1 MAVRPG
7 NFQQNDTLNRYLLF
21 FPRNANALND
31 VHSFTGEEALSQ
43 PYRYTIRFTSP
54 NANIPPDAILNQK
67 AEFLLRAPNPE
78 ASWHGQSSW
87 LPVRQINGTITAFS
101 RVKSSSDE
109 ALYECVLEHELA
121 LLNRNFRSAVYTDVT
136 VPEVVTQLMK
146 ESRYFEGF
154 NIDFDSLRCTY
165 PRREMIIQ
173 WKETDLEFI
182 RRLLAEVGI
191 WFRLENHSTT
201 PTETVVI
208 FGDSASRYIISEKK
222 FPFVRRSG
230 MTSHDEY
237 VTELEERHALI
248 PENIMVRSYNYRDP
262 LSPQADKTI
271 VSNNIPGGITTG
283 SEYHHSDHFL
293 QGGDF
298 YGEESE
304 TATFYARLRY
314 ERLLNTQCVLG
325 ATTSAA
331 ELQPGIKFDIT
342 GQIPDGFKKGF
353 FVTSMTITGSRAE
366 HYQALLSGIPCRH
379 EYSFRPEFLPRPQIA
394 GTVPARVM
402 AIGSNK
408 IYAGIV
414 GR

>member
-1 MAVRPG
+1 M
-7 NFQQNDTLNRYLLF
+7 
-21 FPRNANALND
+21 
-31 VHSFTGEEALSQ
+31 
-43 PYRYTIRFTSP
+43 
-54 NANIPPDAILNQK
+54 
-67 AEFLLRAPNPE
+67 
-78 ASWHGQSSW
+78 
-87 LPVRQINGTITAFS
+87 RQINGTITAFS

-353 FVTSMTITGSRAE
+353 LVM
-366 HYQALLSGIPCRH
+366 
-379 EYSFRPEFLPRPQIA
+379 LP
-394 GTVPARVM
+394 T
-402 AIGSNK
+402 
-408 IYAGIV
+408 Y
-414 GR
+414 

>member
-1 MAVRPG
+1 M
-7 NFQQNDTLNRYLLF
+7 
-21 FPRNANALND
+21 
-31 VHSFTGEEALSQ
+31 
-43 PYRYTIRFTSP
+43 
-54 NANIPPDAILNQK
+54 
-67 AEFLLRAPNPE
+67 
-78 ASWHGQSSW
+78 
-87 LPVRQINGTITAFS
+87 RQINGTITAFA
-101 RVKSSSDE
+101 RLKSSSDE

-121 LLNRNFRSAVYTDVT
+121 LLDRNFRSAVYTDVT

-154 NIDFDSLRCTY
+154 NIDFDNLSYTY

-173 WKETDLEFI
+173 WKETDLQFI

-191 WFRLENHSTT
+191 WFRLENHNTT

-208 FGDSASRYIISEKK
+208 FGDSASRYIISEKT

-262 LSPQADKTI
+262 VSPQADKTI
-271 VSNNIPGGITTG
+271 VSHDIPGGITTG
-283 SEYHHSDHFL
+283 REYHHSDHFL
-293 QGGDF
+293 VAGDF
-298 YGEESE
+298 YGKEGE

-314 ERLLNTQCVLG
+314 ERLLNTQRVLG

-342 GQIPDGFKKGF
+342 GQIPDGFKKGLL
-353 FVTSMTITGSRAE
+353 VTSMTITGSRAE
-366 HYQALLSGIPCRH
+366 HYRALLSGIPCQP
-379 EYSFRPEFLPRPQIA
+379 EYSFRPECLPAPKSQVLSPE
-394 GTVPARVM
+394 G
-402 AIGSNK
+402 
-408 IYAGIV
+408 
-414 GR
+414 

>member
-1 MAVRPG
+1 MAVHPG
-7 NFQQNDTLNRYLLF
+7 KFQQNDTLNRYLLL

-54 NANIPPDAILNQK
+54 NANISPDAILNQK

-78 ASWHGQSSW
+78 ASWHGQPSW
-87 LPVRQINGTITAFS
+87 LPVRQINGTITAFA

-342 GQIPDGFKKGF
+342 GQIPDGFKKVF
-353 FVTSMTITGSRAE
+353 SLR
-366 HYQALLSGIPCRH
+366 Q
-379 EYSFRPEFLPRPQIA
+379 
-394 GTVPARVM
+394 
-402 AIGSNK
+402 
-408 IYAGIV
+408 
-414 GR
+414 